1 MGTESEKPE
10 MFTLTYP
17 ATRFCT
23 IPRPRPPMKARGM
36 DRSRPTTAAAAATM
50 VMVRYPVVLIDPRM
64 GAATTP
70 ARAARTVPMIQ
81 A

>member
-1 MGTESEKPE
+1 
-10 MFTLTYP
+10 
-17 ATRFCT
+17 
-23 IPRPRPPMKARGM
+23 MKARGM